1 MAKYAQIENGI
12 VVNISVCE
20 ADVAAERGLVL
31 ATDSAEIGGTYN
43 GSTATFARKVVT
55 DNRTDAQKENDARSE
70 RNALLSQS
78 DWAVMPDSPLS
89 DSDKTS
95 WQTYRQALRD
105 VPAQAGFPDNIT
117 WPTKPE

>member
-1 MAKYAQIENGI
+1 MAKYAQVENGI

-20 ADVAAERGLVL
+20 ADLAAERGLIL
-31 ATDSAEIGGTYN
+31 ATADTEIGGTYD
-43 GSTATFARKVVT
+43 GSAFARKVVT

-70 RNALLSQS
+70 RDGWLKYC
-78 DWAVMPDSPLS
+78 DWTVMPDSPLS
-89 DSDKTS
+89 DSDKTA

-117 WPTKPE
+117 WPTKPEAN

>member
-31 ATDSAEIGGTYN
+31 ATGDAEIGGTYN
-43 GSTATFARKVVT
+43 GSTFARKVVT
-55 DNRTDAQKENDARSE
+55 DDRTDAEKENDARSE
-70 RNALLSQS
+70 RDGWLSQS

-89 DSDKTS
+89 DSDKAA

-117 WPTKPE
+117 WPVKPENA

>member
-1 MAKYAQIENGI
+1 MAKYAKIENGI

-20 ADVAAERGLVL
+20 ADVAAERGPVL
-31 ATDSAEIGGTYN
+31 ATDDAEIGGTYN
-43 GSTATFARKVVT
+43 GSTFARKVVT
-55 DNRTDAQKENDARSE
+55 DDRTDAQKENDARSE
-70 RNALLSQS
+70 RDGWLRQS

-89 DSDKTS
+89 DSNKTA

-105 VPAQAGFPDNIT
+105 VPDQAGFPDNIT

>member
-1 MAKYAQIENGI
+1 MAKYAEIENGI
-12 VVNISVCE
+12 VVNMSVCE

-31 ATDSAEIGGTYN
+31 ATDDAEIGGTYN

-55 DNRTDAQKENDARSE
+55 DDRTDAEKENDARSE
-70 RNALLSQS
+70 RDGWLSQS

-89 DSDKTS
+89 DSDKAA

>member
-1 MAKYAQIENGI
+1 MDKYAQIENGI
-12 VVNISVCE
+12 VVNMSVCE

-31 ATDSAEIGGTYN
+31 ATDDAEIGGTYN
-43 GSTATFARKVVT
+43 GSTFARKVVT
-55 DNRTDAQKENDARSE
+55 DDRTDAEKENDARSQ

-78 DWAVMPDSPLS
+78 DWAVMSDSPLS

-105 VPAQAGFPDNIT
+105 VSDQAGFPDNIT

>member
-31 ATDSAEIGGTYN
+31 ATDDAEIGGTYN
-43 GSTATFARKVVT
+43 GSTFAKKVVT
-55 DNRTDAQKENDARSE
+55 NDRTDAEKENDARSE
-70 RNALLSQS
+70 RNDLLYRS
-78 DWAVMPDSPLS
+78 DWSVITDSPLS
-89 DSDKTS
+89 DSDKVA

>member
-20 ADVAAERGLVL
+20 SDVAAQRGLVL
-31 ATDSAEIGGTYN
+31 ATDDAEIGGTYD
-43 GSTATFARKVVT
+43 GSIFSKKVIT
-55 DNRTDAQKENDARSE
+55 DDRTDAEKESDVREE

-78 DWAVMPDSPLS
+78 DWTVMPDSPLS
-89 DSDKTS
+89 DSDKAS

-105 VPAQAGFPDNIT
+105 VPDQAGFPDNIT

>member
-1 MAKYAQIENGI
+1 MAKYAKIENGI
-12 VVNISVCE
+12 VVNMSVCE

-31 ATDSAEIGGTYN
+31 ATDDAEIGGTYN

-55 DNRTDAQKENDARSE
+55 DDRTDAEKENDARSQ
-70 RNALLSQS
+70 RNALLTQS

-105 VPAQAGFPDNIT
+105 VSDQAGFPDNIT